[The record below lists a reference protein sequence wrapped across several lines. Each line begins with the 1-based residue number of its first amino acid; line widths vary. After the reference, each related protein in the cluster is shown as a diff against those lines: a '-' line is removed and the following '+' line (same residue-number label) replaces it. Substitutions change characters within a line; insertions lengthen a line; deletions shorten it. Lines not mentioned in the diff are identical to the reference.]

1 MTTEQIAAAL
11 AGVAIGVGV
20 VLMIAG
26 WVQTPQRVR
35 RRGRRTSAV
44 TWAHSHWRWG
54 AAALA
59 GFAVWTLTSWP
70 VAGLT
75 AAIAVVG
82 LPSLLSTARTAARG
96 IERIEAVEEWARRLG
111 DILSVG
117 VGLEQA
123 VTTSVRTVPDPIRS
137 EVTTLAARLSAR
149 MPTEQALRLFA
160 DDLNDATGD
169 LVVAALLLG
178 HRRRGPGVA
187 RTLSSVA
194 DSVADEVATRRR
206 IEADR
211 AKPRTTARAVTLITV
226 GVAGLGMLNREYVE
240 PYGTPLG
247 QLALLAIVGMFVGS
261 LVWMR
266 SLTLGKPQPRLIAA
280 TTASEGSR

>member
-1 MTTEQIAAAL
+1 MTTEQIAAAVS
-11 AGVAIGVGV
+11 GGAIGLGV
-20 VLMIAG
+20 VLVIAG
-26 WVQTPQRVR
+26 WVRNARACEATGEVDLHR
-35 RRGRRTSAV
+35 
-44 TWAHSHWRWG
+44 AHSRAPTG
-54 AAALA
+54 DGVRPRSL
-59 GFAVWTLTSWP
+59 GFAVWALTGWP

-75 AAIAVVG
+75 ASVAVVG

-96 IERIEAVEEWARRLG
+96 IERIEAVEEWTRRLA

-137 EVTTLAARLSAR
+137 EVTTLAARLNAR

-211 AKPRTTARAVTLITV
+211 AKPRTTARAVTLITIGCRLSRDAEPRV
-226 GVAGLGMLNREYVE
+226 RRALRDAARPARPACSSRPVRRVTGLDAVLDARQA
-240 PYGTPLG
+240 PT
-247 QLALLAIVGMFVGS
+247 
-261 LVWMR
+261 
-266 SLTLGKPQPRLIAA
+266 A
-280 TTASEGSR
+280 TDRRRR

>member
-1 MTTEQIAAAL
+1 MTTEQIAAAVSV
-11 AGVAIGVGV
+11 GAIGLGFILV
-20 VLMIAG
+20 IAG
-26 WVQTPQRVR
+26 WVRTPERAKR
-35 RRGRRTSAV
+35 PGRSISSSAF
-44 TWAHSHWRWG
+44 ARSHLRWG
-54 AAALA
+54 VAALV
-59 GFAVWTLTSWP
+59 GFAVWALTGWP

-96 IERIEAVEEWARRLG
+96 IERIEAVEEWARRLA

-123 VTTSVRTVPDPIRS
+123 VTTSVRTVPDPIRP
-137 EVTTLAARLSAR
+137 EVTTLAARLNAR

-211 AKPRTTARAVTLITV
+211 AKPRTTARAVTLITIS
-226 GVAGLGMLNREYVE
+226 VAGLGMLNREYVE

>member
-1 MTTEQIAAAL
+1 
-11 AGVAIGVGV
+11 
-20 VLMIAG
+20 
-26 WVQTPQRVR
+26 
-35 RRGRRTSAV
+35 
-44 TWAHSHWRWG
+44 
-54 AAALA
+54 
-59 GFAVWTLTSWP
+59 
-70 VAGLT
+70 LT
-75 AAIAVVG
+75 ATIAVVG
-82 LPSLLSTARTAARG
+82 LPSLLTTARTANRS
-96 IERIEAVEEWARRLG
+96 IERIEAVEEWARRLA

-137 EVTTLAARLSAR
+137 EVTTLTARLNAR

-178 HRRRGPGVA
+178 HRRRGPGLA

-194 DSVADEVATRRR
+194 DAVADEVATRRR

-211 AKPRTTARAVTLITV
+211 AKPRTTARAVTLITIS
-226 GVAGLGMLNREYVE
+226 VACLGMLNREYVE

-266 SLTLGKPQPRLIAA
+266 SLTLGKPQPRLIASA
-280 TTASEGSR
+280 REGSR

>member
-1 MTTEQIAAAL
+1 MTTEQIAAAM
-11 AGVAIGVGV
+11 AGAAIGLGV

-26 WVQTPQRVR
+26 WVRTPERAR
-35 RRGRRTSAV
+35 RRGRRSSAV
-44 TWAHSHWRWG
+44 ALAHSHRRWG
-54 AAALA
+54 GAAVAGLAAWALT
-59 GFAVWTLTSWP
+59 GWP

-82 LPSLLSTARTAARG
+82 LPSLLSTARTASRS
-96 IERIEAVEEWARRLG
+96 IERIEAVEEWARRLA

-123 VTTSVRTVPDPIRS
+123 VTTSVRTAPDPIRS
-137 EVTTLAARLSAR
+137 EVKTLAARLNAR

-169 LVVAALLLG
+169 LVVTALLLG

-194 DSVADEVATRRR
+194 HSVADEVATRRR

-211 AKPRTTARAVTLITV
+211 AKPRTTARAVTLITIS
-226 GVAGLGMLNREYVE
+226 VAGLGMLNREYVE

>member
-1 MTTEQIAAAL
+1 MTTEQVVAAL
-11 AGVAIGVGV
+11 AGGAIGLGV
-20 VLMIAG
+20 VLVIAG
-26 WVQTPQRVR
+26 WVRTPERAR
-35 RRGRRTSAV
+35 RRVQRPSASVFART
-44 TWAHSHWRWG
+44 HWQWG
-54 AAALA
+54 AAALV
-59 GFAVWTLTSWP
+59 GFAVWAVSGWP

-82 LPSLLSTARTAARG
+82 LPSLLTTARTAARG
-96 IERIEAVEEWARRLG
+96 IERIEGVEEWARRLA

-137 EVTTLAARLSAR
+137 EVTTLAARLNAR
-149 MPTEQALRLFA
+149 MPTEQALRLFS

-194 DSVADEVATRRR
+194 DAVADEVATRRR

-211 AKPRTTARAVTLITV
+211 AKPRTTARAVTLITI
-226 GVAGLGMLNREYVE
+226 GVACLGMLNREYVE

-266 SLTLGKPQPRLIAA
+266 SLTLGKPQPRLIA
-280 TTASEGSR
+280 SVREGSR

>member
-1 MTTEQIAAAL
+1 MTTEQVAAAL
-11 AGVAIGVGV
+11 AGGAIGLGA
-20 VLMIAG
+20 VLVIAG
-26 WVQTPQRVR
+26 WVRTPERAR
-35 RRGRRTSAV
+35 RRGHRPSASVFART
-44 TWAHSHWRWG
+44 HWQWG
-54 AAALA
+54 AAALV
-59 GFAVWTLTSWP
+59 GFAVWAVSGWP

-75 AAIAVVG
+75 AAVAVVG
-82 LPSLLSTARTAARG
+82 LPSLLTTARTAARG
-96 IERIEAVEEWARRLG
+96 IERIEAVEEWARRLA

-137 EVTTLAARLSAR
+137 EVTTLAARLNAR

-194 DSVADEVATRRR
+194 DAVADEVATRRR

-211 AKPRTTARAVTLITV
+211 AKPRTTARAVTLITI
-226 GVAGLGMLNREYVE
+226 GVACLGMLNREYVE

-266 SLTLGKPQPRLIAA
+266 SLTLGKPQPRLIA
-280 TTASEGSR
+280 SVREGSR

>member
-1 MTTEQIAAAL
+1 MTTEQVAAAV
-11 AGVAIGVGV
+11 AGGAIGLGV
-20 VLMIAG
+20 VLVIAG
-26 WVQTPQRVR
+26 SIRTPEHAR
-35 RRGRRTSAV
+35 RRGGQVSAS
-44 TWAHSHWRWG
+44 AFARSHWQWG
-54 AAALA
+54 AAALV
-59 GFAVWTLTSWP
+59 GFAVWALTGWP

-75 AAIAVVG
+75 VAIAVVG
-82 LPSLLSTARTAARG
+82 LPSLLTTGRTAARG
-96 IERIEAVEEWARRLG
+96 IERIEAVEEWARRLA

-137 EVTTLAARLSAR
+137 EVTTLAARLNAR

-178 HRRRGPGVA
+178 HRRRGPGLA

-194 DSVADEVATRRR
+194 DAVADEVATRRR

-211 AKPRTTARAVTLITV
+211 AKPRTTARAVTLITI
-226 GVAGLGMLNREYVE
+226 GVACLGMLNREYVE

-247 QLALLAIVGMFVGS
+247 QLALIAIVGMFVGS

-266 SLTLGKPQPRLIAA
+266 SLTLGKPQPRLIA
-280 TTASEGSR
+280 SVREGSR

>member
-1 MTTEQIAAAL
+1 MTTEQIAAAVS
-11 AGVAIGVGV
+11 GGAIGLGF
-20 VLMIAG
+20 VLVIAG
-26 WVQTPQRVR
+26 WVRTPERAR
-35 RRGRRTSAV
+35 RPGRSISSSAF
-44 TWAHSHWRWG
+44 ARSHWRWG
-54 AAALA
+54 VAALV
-59 GFAVWTLTSWP
+59 GFAVWALTGWP

-75 AAIAVVG
+75 ASVAVVG

-96 IERIEAVEEWARRLG
+96 IERIEAVEEWTRRLA

-137 EVTTLAARLSAR
+137 EVTTLAARLNAR

-211 AKPRTTARAVTLITV
+211 AKPRTTARAVTLITI
-226 GVAGLGMLNREYVE
+226 GVACLGMLNREYVE

-247 QLALLAIVGMFVGS
+247 QLVLLAVVGLFVGS

-280 TTASEGSR
+280 VGEVSR